1 MILDTDMIRSILVW
15 CEDKLPD
22 KKHGYQ
28 ASEIKIPGYKSEQ
41 IIDHLAFLAEGGYLI
56 VQDFRI
62 DDKTNYFIYGLSYY
76 GCQYLET
83 IMSNTAEKNTKKQQ
97 KK

>member
-1 MILDTDMIRSILVW
+1 MILDKDLIRSILLW

-22 KKHGYQ
+22 KTRGYK

-56 VQDFRI
+56 VQDFST
-62 DDKTNYFIYGLSYY
+62 DDKTNYLIYRLSYY
-76 GCQYLET
+76 GYQYLEA
-83 IMSNTAEKNTKKQQ
+83 IKSNTVEKNTK
-97 KK
+97 